1 MENETMTAELFA
13 QADTVVIEPG
23 ATGPD
28 AVTTTGDAVVTESGS
43 VVAESALPVEGADVA
58 AEVTTVGMPQLDFS
72 TFPNQI
78 FWLLVSLVVI
88 YLILTRIALP
98 RIGAVLAERQGTIT
112 NDVAAAEELRQRA
125 SEAEAAYDKA
135 LADARAE
142 ANRIIAEAKAEIQ
155 AELDVELQKADAEIA
170 ARTAESEKA
179 IAEIRDSAAETVAA
193 VARDTAAALV
203 AALGASA
210 DQAVIDGAVDARM
223 KG

>member
-13 QADTVVIEPG
+13 QAETVVIEPG

-28 AVTTTGDAVVTESGS
+28 AVTTTGDAIVTESGS
-43 VVAESALPVEGADVA
+43 VVSEGALPVEGTDVA
-58 AEVTTVGMPQLDFS
+58 AEVSTVGMPQLDFS
-72 TFPNQI
+72 TYPNQI
-78 FWLLVSLVVI
+78 FWLLVSLVAI

-125 SEAEAAYDKA
+125 TEAEAAYDKA
-135 LADARAE
+135 LAEARAE
-142 ANRIIAEAKAEIQ
+142 ANRIIGEAKAEIQ

-179 IAEIRDSAAETVAA
+179 IAEIRDSAADNVAA

-210 DQAVIDGAVDARM
+210 DQAAVDAAVASRM